1 MQRILI
7 VEDEDALRVGMVRA
21 LSKLPDVTV
30 VAAGN
35 VRDALIEIDRAAP
48 DAVISDLDLP
58 DRLGAE
64 LLGELERR
72 GIRAPVTFV
81 SAYTRELGAHIP
93 RSSRV
98 QVLDKPV
105 SLEQLREIA
114 VAALATRESEL
125 PPPFG
130 PADYLQLACLG
141 RLSVLITRRES
152 HAAEPSSGRIVV
164 WRGELWSAR
173 DDEGEGPAAFQR
185 LVTRPGTFRCHTLDR
200 DPGPRQ
206 IEGQWEMM
214 LLDAIRIDDE
224 RRLAELV
231 AEEAAAEALAN
242 APPSYEASF
251 ARGVE
256 AFLARDLAEAGAAFA
271 AALAAR
277 PGDPKATAN
286 LERLRTLGH
295 IPAAS
300 PDSRD
305 DGGGS

>member
-21 LSKLPDVTV
+21 LSKLPEVTV
-30 VAAGN
+30 VSAGT
-35 VRDALIEIDRAAP
+35 VRDALVEIDLAPP

-72 GIRAPVTFV
+72 GIHAPVTFV

-93 RSSRV
+93 RSARV
-98 QVLDKPV
+98 RVIDKPV
-105 SLEQLREIA
+105 SLEKLREIA
-114 VAALATRESEL
+114 IAALATRDSEL

-141 RLSVLITRRES
+141 RHSVLITQRES
-152 HAAEPSSGRIVV
+152 HVAEHPTGRIVV

-173 DDEGEGPAAFQR
+173 DEQGEGPAAFQR
-185 LVTRPGTFRCHTLDR
+185 LVTRSGTFRCHTLDR

-214 LLDAIRIDDE
+214 LLDAMRLDDE
-224 RRLAELV
+224 RRLAQLV
-231 AEEAAAEALAN
+231 AEEAEAEQRAN
-242 APPSYEASF
+242 APPTYEDAF
-251 ARGVE
+251 ERGVE
-256 AFLARDLAEAGAAFA
+256 ALLLRDWAEAGAAFT
-271 AALAAR
+271 AALTAR

-286 LERLRTLGH
+286 LERLRALGH
-295 IPAAS
+295 LARSEA
-300 PDSRD
+300 RD
-305 DGGGS
+305 EGGGS

>member
-30 VAAGN
+30 VSAGTI
-35 VRDALIEIDRAAP
+35 REALIEIDQAAP
-48 DAVISDLDLP
+48 DAIISDLDLP

-72 GIRAPVTFV
+72 NLHAPVTFV
-81 SAYTRELGAHIP
+81 SAYTRELGARIP

-98 QVLDKPV
+98 RVIDKPL
-105 SLEQLREIA
+105 SLEKLRE
-114 VAALATRESEL
+114 VALEALAGRDSDL

-141 RLSVLITRRES
+141 RHSVVITQRES
-152 HAAEPSSGRIVV
+152 HAPEQPVGRIVV

-173 DDEGEGPAAFQR
+173 DEQGEGPLAFQR
-185 LVTRPGTFRCHTLDR
+185 VVTRSGMFRCHTLDR

-214 LLDAIRIDDE
+214 LLDAMRLDDE
-224 RRLAELV
+224 RRLAALV
-231 AEEAAAEALAN
+231 AEEAAAEARAH
-242 APPSYEASF
+242 APPSYDEAF
-251 ARGVE
+251 ERGVE
-256 AFLARDLAEAGAAFA
+256 ALLARDWPEAGAAFE

-277 PGDPKATAN
+277 PDDPKATAN
-286 LERLRTLGH
+286 LERLRALGH
-295 IPAAS
+295 RSPALG
-300 PDSRD
+300 RE
-305 DGGGS
+305 GGT